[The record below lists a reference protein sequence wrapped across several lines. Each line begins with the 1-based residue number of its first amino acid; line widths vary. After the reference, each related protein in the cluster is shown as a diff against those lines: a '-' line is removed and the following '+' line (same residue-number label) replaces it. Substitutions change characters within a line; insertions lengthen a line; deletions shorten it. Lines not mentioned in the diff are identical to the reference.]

1 MSTARPGG
9 PLRVVLDTNVYF
21 SAFNSARG
29 VPFELWERAVKREY
43 VLLVSPA
50 IIREPGEVLR
60 SGLRWPESEII
71 AQLKLVVRVAK
82 VVEPRTTIQVIKADP
97 DDDRILECA
106 IAGAA
111 DLIVSGD
118 HHLTRLK
125 EFEGIGIVRPAYF
138 LKTLG

>member
-1 MSTARPGG
+1 
-9 PLRVVLDTNVYF
+9 
-21 SAFNSARG
+21 

-50 IIREPGEVLR
+50 IIRELAEVLR